1 MGKKRMAVLGSSEEE
16 ASKSKKAVKLEQK
29 KLREGKVAKAPG
41 LKGGQRVV
49 DTAEESLKELEVIEA
64 KIAEGS
70 PEGTPETPASSGKK
84 RVHHRSRA
92 YLAAKSKVNVD
103 KSYPA
108 AEALAL
114 LRTVSLARF
123 DPAVELHI
131 TLKEK
136 GFSKEIELPHASGK
150 TRRIAIADDATVA
163 AIEAGKIDFDVLLTT
178 PAQMPKLVKFAKV
191 LGPRGLMPNPKS
203 GTVVPNPEAVA
214 KTMSSKNTLSLKT
227 EKDAPLIHVSLGK
240 LSFKDGALM
249 ENISAV
255 LSVLPP
261 NQVRKIVLK
270 SSISPA
276 IKVQL

>member
-1 MGKKRMAVLGSSEEE
+1 MAVLGSSGEDTEK
-16 ASKSKKAVKLEQK
+16 AKKAVKLEQK
-29 KLREGKVAKAPG
+29 RLREGKAAKAPG

-49 DTAEESLKELEVIEA
+49 DTADESLKELEIIEA
-64 KIAEGS
+64 KIAEVS
-70 PEGTPETPASSGKK
+70 PEAATDTPAPSGKK
-84 RVHHRSRA
+84 RIHHRSRA

-103 KSYPA
+103 KSYPVSD
-108 AEALAL
+108 ALAL
-114 LRTVSLARF
+114 LRTVSLAKF

-131 TLKEK
+131 TLREK
-136 GFSKEIELPHASGK
+136 GFSKEIELPHATGK
-150 TRRIAIADDATVA
+150 TRRIAIADDATIA

-191 LGPRGLMPNPKS
+191 LGPRGLMPNPKA
-203 GTVVPNPEAVA
+203 GTVVANPETVA

-227 EKDAPLIHVSLGK
+227 EKDAPLIHLSLGK
-240 LSFKDGALM
+240 LSFKDSALL
-249 ENISAV
+249 ENIAAA

>member
-1 MGKKRMAVLGSSEEE
+1 MGKKRMAVLGSTEEE

-41 LKGGQRVV
+41 LKGGQRVI
-49 DTAEESLKELEVIEA
+49 DTASESLKELEIIEA
-64 KIAEGS
+64 KNAIAS
-70 PEGTPETPASSGKK
+70 PETSPETPASSGKK

-92 YLAAKSKVNVD
+92 YQTAKAKVDVD
-103 KSYPA
+103 KTYPLTK
-108 AEALAL
+108 ALDL
-114 LRTVSLARF
+114 LRIVSMAKF

-136 GFSKEIELPHASGK
+136 GFSKEIELPHATGK
-150 TRRIAIADDATVA
+150 TRRIAIADDTTIS

-191 LGPRGLMPNPKS
+191 LGPRGLMPNPKA

-227 EKDAPLIHVSLGK
+227 EKDAPLIHLSLGK
-240 LSFKDGALM
+240 LSFKDEILIK
-249 ENISAV
+249 NLSAV

-276 IKVQL
+276 IKVQS

>member
-1 MGKKRMAVLGSSEEE
+1 MAVLGSSEEE
-16 ASKSKKAVKLEQK
+16 VSKAKKAVKLEQK

-64 KIAEGS
+64 KIAEVS
-70 PEGTPETPASSGKK
+70 PEVTPETPASSGKK
-84 RVHHRSRA
+84 RIHHRSRA
-92 YLAAKSKVNVD
+92 YQAAKSKIDVN
-103 KSYPA
+103 KSYPS

-114 LRTVSLARF
+114 LRTVSISRF

-136 GFSKEIELPHASGK
+136 GFSKEIELPHATGK
-150 TRRIAIADDATVA
+150 TRRIAIADDATIA

-178 PAQMPKLVKFAKV
+178 PAQMPKLVKFAKI

-214 KTMSSKNTLSLKT
+214 KTIGSKNTLSLKT

-240 LSFKDGALM
+240 LSFRDGALQ

-255 LSVLPP
+255 LSALPS

-270 SSISPA
+270 STISPA
-276 IKVQL
+276 IKVQI

>member
-1 MGKKRMAVLGSSEEE
+1 MGKKRMAVLGSTEEE

-41 LKGGQRVV
+41 LKGGQRVI
-49 DTAEESLKELEVIEA
+49 DTASESLKELEIIEA
-64 KIAEGS
+64 KNAIAS
-70 PEGTPETPASSGKK
+70 PETSPETPASSGKK

-92 YLAAKSKVNVD
+92 YQTAKAKVDVD
-103 KSYPA
+103 KTYPLTK
-108 AEALAL
+108 ALDL
-114 LRTVSLARF
+114 LRIVSMAKF

-136 GFSKEIELPHASGK
+136 GFSKEIELPHATGK
-150 TRRIAIADDATVA
+150 TRRIAIADDTTIS

-191 LGPRGLMPNPKS
+191 LGPR
-203 GTVVPNPEAVA
+203 AVA

-227 EKDAPLIHVSLGK
+227 EKDAPLIHLSLGK
-240 LSFKDGALM
+240 LSFKDEILIK
-249 ENISAV
+249 NLSAV

-276 IKVQL
+276 IKVQS